1 MGRLPLLSLVVL
13 LAASLLAPGAFC
25 ECPSFGEMDHRIKM
39 LGDRIEK
46 HAASGELSDAKAAH
60 LRKMLSRVT
69 EREARCRAGHNMSQ
83 WEANRLNDELTAV
96 SSHLNHALNARRSHA
111 GTKAEAGGTGSA
123 GQPAAQSPV
132 PAGQPAP

>member
-83 WEANRLNDELTAV
+83 WEANRLNDELTA
-96 SSHLNHALNARRSHA
+96 RRSHA